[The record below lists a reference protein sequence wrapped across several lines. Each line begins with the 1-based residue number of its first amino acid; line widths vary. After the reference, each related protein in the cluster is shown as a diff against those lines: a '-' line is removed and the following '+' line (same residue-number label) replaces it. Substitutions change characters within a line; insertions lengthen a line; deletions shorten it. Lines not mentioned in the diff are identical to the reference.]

1 VAKNQ
6 HIACL
11 CGHGLQIR
19 AIETDYETEHI
30 LAIWVIF
37 SRCFGFSD
45 LFFSFRVFS
54 FRPNAGQNF
63 LPTLGRLAMWRIK
76 EA

>member
-1 VAKNQ
+1 VAKNP

-30 LAIWVIF
+30 LAIWV
-37 SRCFGFSD
+37 S
-45 LFFSFRVFS
+45 SF
-54 FRPNAGQNF
+54 ANF
-63 LPTLGRLAMWRIK
+63 WFKISANGLQLQEGRDFYHK
-76 EA
+76 T